1 MEKTEADFTMTF
13 RQLSEITQSQLQE
26 LNIPQVL
33 IVTFGFF
40 LNSVFFN
47 RFTEV

>member
-26 LNIPQVL
+26 LDIPQVL
-33 IVTFGFF
+33 ICDIWLF

-47 RFTEV
+47 RFIEV

>member
-26 LNIPQVL
+26 LVIPQVFIHAFWL
-33 IVTFGFF
+33 F
-40 LNSVFFN
+40 S
-47 RFTEV
+47 